1 MNLWGVIPAAGSGE
15 RMHSQLPK
23 QYLSLV
29 GVPVLQRAIDALL
42 DIRSVSNVVVVLS
55 ADDTHWPT
63 LKASSDPRV
72 HTAIGG
78 RLRAESVL
86 AGISTV
92 RQRAGDDAWVL
103 VHDAARPL
111 VAVADVQRLIKAVMQ
126 AGAIGGL
133 LAVPVQDTLKQA
145 SENRGCL
152 RTVSRA
158 SLWQAQTPQLFRAGQ
173 LGDALVSALAS
184 EQAGDGQQTPP
195 SEPAMPLITDE
206 ASALE
211 RLGYQPLLVEAL
223 EANLKITRPVDVA
236 VAEALLKRSAACE

>member
-23 QYLSLV
+23 QYLSLI
-29 GVPVLQRAIDALL
+29 GVPVLQRAIDVLL
-42 DIRSVSNVVVVLS
+42 GVPSVSDVVVVLS

-63 LKASSDPRV
+63 LAASSDPRV
-72 HTAIGG
+72 HTATGG

-86 AGISTV
+86 AGISAV
-92 RQRAGDDAWVL
+92 RQRVGDEAWVL

-111 VAVADVQRLIKAVMQ
+111 LATADVQRLISEVMQ

-145 SENRGCL
+145 SETQGCL

-173 LGDALVSALAS
+173 LGDALVSALAF
-184 EQAGDGQQTPP
+184 EQPGDGQQSPL
-195 SEPAMPLITDE
+195 SEPALPPITDE

-223 EANLKITRPVDVA
+223 EANFKITRPADVV